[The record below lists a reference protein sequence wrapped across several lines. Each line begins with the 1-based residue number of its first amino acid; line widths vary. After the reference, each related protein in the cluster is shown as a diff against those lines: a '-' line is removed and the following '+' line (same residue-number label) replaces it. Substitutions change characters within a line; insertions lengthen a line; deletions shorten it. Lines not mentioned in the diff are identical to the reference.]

1 VISVQTNLVLVRVVV
16 RDSHGGAVSG
26 LAQSDFQI
34 FDNGKPQEIAYFS
47 AENAAAESSAAAAPV
62 AAQPATAVAPGSS
75 QRFTALFFDDY
86 HLEFADLA
94 HTRKAAQGFVTKAL
108 SDGDRVGIF
117 TPSGTVELDFTTDTD
132 KLQKALDQLRITRS
146 GVTMECPNL
155 TPYHAQRFLDNEP
168 EAVGA
173 AINMTAQCICG
184 GPPSSCPPGTNLM
197 VIAQT
202 AARSVLSQSDM
213 LAESTLGALQNLVRH
228 MSGLPGEHRIALI
241 SNGFE
246 NQTHGDRLDQII
258 DGAIRSNVIISAM
271 TGYGLKAYVP
281 FGDAGQSTMQGS
293 EADLAKA
300 GDDSAA
306 EVMQAAA
313 EGTGG
318 IFVHDTNDY
327 DGAVARVGGAAET
340 SYVIGFAPQDVKFDG
355 SFHRIKAAVTGH
367 SNLSVEAR
375 RGYYATKPAE
385 PVVSPEMQAQS
396 RFNAIVGAID
406 ADQQIQLSEEFLH
419 DFPAS
424 ALSEPATNIL
434 VLAYYS
440 KKDWNDFDAA
450 SANALAKYPDDVDV
464 LILTGWVISHIYD
477 PNDSQVTVRYDQAE
491 SNLKLAI
498 RIVPSLA
505 KPAWITDE
513 KFPAYKKT
521 EMSLAQSGL
530 GLIEFRQRDFGNSVE
545 ELQPATLSM
554 APPEPTDLWALGIGL
569 QQLKRYADAAIAF
582 GKCGAIPGG
591 LQDRCTQLAHEAED
605 EQSKIRANLWSP
617 PNVDAPLAAI
627 STDQACSLPDVLA
640 HTGERAREL
649 VDNLQKFAAQ
659 EKIQIQQMDPYGFS
673 GGSDTGTYD
682 YLVTFEEGPD
692 ALSVDES
699 RQVSAS
705 GSGLRGG
712 PRDNGLTA
720 LALIFHPDYQ
730 GDYEMRCE
738 GASDWSGT
746 PAWVIHFVQRND
758 KPIRTQAIT
767 TPQRDFPVKLK
778 GRAWIAEDS
787 YQVLHIDTASVEPIP
802 MIGMISNVVSIS
814 YAPVEFH
821 AENVQLWLPQSADTY
836 TEMSNGRAIVKHTFT
851 NFVLFSVQSNQSIGK
866 PPQQ

>member
-1 VISVQTNLVLVRVVV
+1 
-16 RDSHGGAVSG
+16 
-26 LAQSDFQI
+26 
-34 FDNGKPQEIAYFS
+34 
-47 AENAAAESSAAAAPV
+47 
-62 AAQPATAVAPGSS
+62 
-75 QRFTALFFDDY
+75 
-86 HLEFADLA
+86 
-94 HTRKAAQGFVTKAL
+94 
-108 SDGDRVGIF
+108 
-117 TPSGTVELDFTTDTD
+117 
-132 KLQKALDQLRITRS
+132 
-146 GVTMECPNL
+146 
-155 TPYHAQRFLDNEP
+155 
-168 EAVGA
+168 
-173 AINMTAQCICG
+173 
-184 GPPSSCPPGTNLM
+184 LM
-197 VIAQT
+197 GIAQT

-228 MSGLPGEHRIALI
+228 MSALPGEHRIALI

-246 NQTHGDRLDQII
+246 NQMHGDRLDQII

-271 TGYGLKAYVP
+271 TGYGLKAYAP
-281 FGDAGQSTMQGS
+281 LGDAGQSTMHGS
-293 EADLAKA
+293 DADLAKA

-327 DGAVARVGGAAET
+327 DGAVARIGGAAEA
-340 SYVIGFAPQDVKFDG
+340 SYVIGFAPQVVKFDG
-355 SFHRIKAAVTGH
+355 SFHKIKAVVTGH

-385 PVVSPEMQAQS
+385 PVVTPEMQERAS
-396 RFNAIVGAID
+396 FNAIVGATD
-406 ADQQIQLSEEFLH
+406 VDQQIRLSQ
-419 DFPAS
+419 DFIRDHPAS
-424 ALSEPATNIL
+424 ALAEPAMNTL

-450 SANALAKYPDDVDV
+450 SASALAKYPMDIDV
-464 LILTGWVISHIYD
+464 LVLSGWVLSHIYD
-477 PNDSQVTVRYDQAE
+477 PNDPQVTARYDQAE
-491 SNLKLAI
+491 ANLKLAI
-498 RIVPSLA
+498 QIIPTFA

-521 EMSLAQSGL
+521 ETSLAQSGL

-545 ELQPATLSM
+545 ELQQATLSM
-554 APPEPTDLWALGIGL
+554 ASPEPTDLWALGIGL
-569 QQLKRYADAAIAF
+569 QQLKRYADAAAAF
-582 GKCGAIPGG
+582 GKCGAILGA
-591 LQDRCTQLAHEAED
+591 LQDRCAELAHEAED
-605 EQSKIRANLWSP
+605 EQSKIRVNLWSP
-617 PNVDAPLAAI
+617 PNVDTPLPAI

-673 GGSDTGTYD
+673 GGGDTGTYE
-682 YLVTFEEGPD
+682 YLVTFQEGPD
-692 ALSVDES
+692 ELSVDES

-705 GSGLRGG
+705 GAGLRGG

-730 GDYEMRCE
+730 GDYDMRCE
-738 GASDWSGT
+738 GASDWNGT
-746 PAWVIHFVQRND
+746 PAWVIHFVQRKD
-758 KPIRTQAIT
+758 KPIRTQGIT
-767 TPQRDFPVKLK
+767 TPQREFPVKLK

-814 YAPVEFH
+814 YAPVNFH
-821 AENVQLWLPQSADTY
+821 AQNVQLWLPQSADTY
-836 TEMSNGRAIVKHTFT
+836 TEMTNGRVMVKHTFT
-851 NFVLFSVQSNQSIGK
+851 NFVLFSVQTNQSIGK
-866 PPQQ
+866 PPQP